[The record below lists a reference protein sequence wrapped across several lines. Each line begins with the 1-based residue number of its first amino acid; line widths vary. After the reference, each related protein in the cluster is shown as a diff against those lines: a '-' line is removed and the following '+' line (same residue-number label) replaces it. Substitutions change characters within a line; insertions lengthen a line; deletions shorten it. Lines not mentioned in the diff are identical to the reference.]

1 MIVTDLSNS
10 FNPYP
15 KITEKSQKKD
25 KNKNEEEFCIMP
37 KSTLYSTKR
46 TDIYCER
53 HEVYFSKAYR
63 HKSINDG
70 LIVFLTKE
78 SHRGTNGVHGKNGD
92 KLNRQLK
99 KLAQKAWCKYYN
111 KTKEEF
117 IREYGKANNQVL
129 DISLIPNILLKR
141 WEIWKIKAM

>member
-15 KITEKSQKKD
+15 KNIQKKS
-25 KNKNEEEFCIMP
+25 KRNAQKREEEFCIMP
-37 KSTLYSTKR
+37 KSKLYSTKR
-46 TDIYCER
+46 TEIYCER

-63 HKSINDG
+63 QKSINDG
-70 LIVFLTKE
+70 LIVFLMRKD
-78 SHRGTNGVHGKNGD
+78 HRGTNGVHGKNGD

-117 IREYGKANNQVL
+117 IKEYGKANN
-129 DISLIPNILLKR
+129 
-141 WEIWKIKAM
+141 

>member
-10 FNPYP
+10 FNPCP
-15 KITEKSQKKD
+15 KNTQNNSKKNVKKS
-25 KNKNEEEFCIMP
+25 EEEFCIMP
-37 KSTLYSTKR
+37 KSKLYSTVR
-46 TDIYCER
+46 TEIYCER

-63 HKSINDG
+63 QKSINDG

-99 KLAQKAWCKYYN
+99 RIAQKAWCKYYN

-117 IREYGKANNQVL
+117 IKEYGKANN
-129 DISLIPNILLKR
+129 
-141 WEIWKIKAM
+141 

>member
-10 FNPYP
+10 FNPCP
-15 KITEKSQKKD
+15 KNTQKSSKKNV
-25 KNKNEEEFCIMP
+25 KKSEEEFCIMP
-37 KSTLYSTKR
+37 KSKLYSTVR
-46 TDIYCER
+46 TQIYCER

-63 HKSINDG
+63 QKSINDG
-70 LIVFLTKE
+70 LIVFLMRKD
-78 SHRGTNGVHGKNGD
+78 HRGTNGVHGKNGD

-117 IREYGKANNQVL
+117 IKEYGKANN
-129 DISLIPNILLKR
+129 
-141 WEIWKIKAM
+141 

>member
-1 MIVTDLSNS
+1 MIVTDLSQS
-10 FNPYP
+10 FHPVP
-15 KITEKSQKKD
+15 KCRVKKAESSDKNGQKKD
-25 KNKNEEEFCIMP
+25 FCIMP
-37 KSTLYSTKR
+37 KSKLYRTVR

-63 HKSINDG
+63 QKSINDG

-99 KLAQKAWCKYYN
+99 RLAEKAWTSYYK

-117 IREYGKANNQVL
+117 IERYGKANN
-129 DISLIPNILLKR
+129 
-141 WEIWKIKAM
+141 

>member
-15 KITEKSQKKD
+15 KGQKIQKKGQKIQKKGQKKTD
-25 KNKNEEEFCIMP
+25 EEFCIMP
-37 KSTLYSTKR
+37 KSKLYSTVR
-46 TDIYCER
+46 TEIYCER

-63 HKSINDG
+63 QKSINDG
-70 LIVFLTKE
+70 LIVFLTRKD
-78 SHRGTNGVHGKNGD
+78 HRGTNGAHGKNGD

-117 IREYGKANNQVL
+117 IREYGKANN
-129 DISLIPNILLKR
+129 
-141 WEIWKIKAM
+141 

>member
-10 FNPYP
+10 FNPCP
-15 KITEKSQKKD
+15 KNTQNNSKKNVKKS
-25 KNKNEEEFCIMP
+25 EEEFCIMP

-63 HKSINDG
+63 RKSINDG

-117 IREYGKANNQVL
+117 IKEYGKANN
-129 DISLIPNILLKR
+129 
-141 WEIWKIKAM
+141 